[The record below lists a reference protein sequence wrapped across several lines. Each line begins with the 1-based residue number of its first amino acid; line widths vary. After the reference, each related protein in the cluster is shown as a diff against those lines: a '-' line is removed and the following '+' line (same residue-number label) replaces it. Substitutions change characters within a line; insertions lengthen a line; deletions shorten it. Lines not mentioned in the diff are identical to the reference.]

1 MQSVVL
7 KDFEEKKARNKELL
21 EKLLKFLQEGVSLG
35 VDIDSSYITKVES
48 ALKEVGNTR
57 LKVAL
62 VGGFSEGKTSIA
74 AAWLERL
81 KEEMKIN
88 VSESSDSISVFNVG
102 DDLEIIDTP
111 GLFGFKSK
119 NLDSGKIQA
128 YKDITKEYISNSN
141 ILLYVL
147 NPSNPIK
154 ESHKDDL
161 YWLFRELG
169 LLSRT
174 IFVLGKFDTIV
185 DIEDKDEYNEALSIK
200 KKTIINRL
208 KESINL
214 TQSEIDSI
222 TIVAV
227 SANPFDKGIEYW
239 LNNINEF
246 RELSHIKSL
255 QDATKKKIDENG
267 GTLAIIESTKHS
279 IIQDVVHKE
288 LPLAE
293 KNFEIISEEI
303 EKLDKV
309 AKNTSKDLK
318 RLNSDIE
325 TARRNL
331 NDFAMRYFDG
341 LVVDVKGLSLKTF
354 QDFYY
359 KEIGDNGINIKTR
372 VQNKFSE
379 ETEHIYTELN
389 NIAINF
395 DTEIKRFESD
405 IEKLGKQGIK
415 FLQSSKVI
423 NAGNVKLVRDGIV
436 SAGKI
441 VGLDLGKYLKFQ
453 PWGAVK
459 LVGKIGAVLSVVSA
473 LLEIYDAYQRKV
485 EEDKLQEAKKELA
498 NALLAQKEEM
508 LNLVNSPEFKVTFF
522 QFALTLE
529 SNLNDIE
536 STLKEQDSKKQKML
550 TWLHSAQ
557 SLR

>member
-111 GLFGFKSK
+111 GLFGYKAK

-147 NPSNPIK
+147 NPSNPIQ
-154 ESHKDDL
+154 ESHKDNL
-161 YWLFRELG
+161 HWLFRELG

-185 DIEDKDEYNEALSIK
+185 DIKDKDEYNEALSIK

-227 SANPFDKGIEYW
+227 SANPFDRGIEYW

-341 LVVDVKGLSLKTF
+341 LVVDVKGLSLETF
-354 QDFYY
+354 QDFYD
-359 KEIGDNGINIKTR
+359 KEIGNNGINIKTR

-415 FLQSSKVI
+415 FLQSSKII
-423 NAGNVKLVRDGIV
+423 NAQNVKLVRDGIV

-459 LVGKIGAVLSVVSA
+459 LAGTIGAVLSVLSM
-473 LLEIYDAYQRKV
+473 LLEIWDTYKRK
-485 EEDKLQEAKKELA
+485 EAEDKLQEAKKELA
-498 NALLAQKEEM
+498 NALIAQKEEM
-508 LNLVNSPEFKVTFF
+508 LNLVNSPEFKATFF

>member
-111 GLFGFKSK
+111 GLFGYKAK

-147 NPSNPIK
+147 NSSNPIQ

-161 YWLFRELG
+161 HWFFRELG

-341 LVVDVKGLSLKTF
+341 LVVDVKGLSLETF
-354 QDFYY
+354 QDFYD
-359 KEIGDNGINIKTR
+359 KEIGNNGINIKTR

-459 LVGKIGAVLSVVSA
+459 LAGTIGAVLSVLSM
-473 LLEIYDAYQRKV
+473 LLEIWDTYKRK
-485 EEDKLQEAKKELA
+485 EAEDKLQEAKKELA
-498 NALLAQKEEM
+498 NALIAQKEEM
-508 LNLVNSPEFKVTFF
+508 LNLVNSPEFKATFF

>member
-111 GLFGFKSK
+111 GLFGYKAK

-147 NPSNPIK
+147 NPSNPIQ
-154 ESHKDDL
+154 ESHKDNL
-161 YWLFRELG
+161 HWLFRELG

-185 DIEDKDEYNEALSIK
+185 DIKDKDEYNEALSIK

-227 SANPFDKGIEYW
+227 SANPFDRGIEYW

-341 LVVDVKGLSLKTF
+341 LVVDVKGLSLETF
-354 QDFYY
+354 QDFYD
-359 KEIGDNGINIKTR
+359 KEIGNKGINIKTR

-415 FLQSSKVI
+415 FLQSSKII
-423 NAGNVKLVRDGIV
+423 NAQNVKLVRDGIV

-459 LVGKIGAVLSVVSA
+459 LAGTIGAVLSVLSM
-473 LLEIYDAYQRKV
+473 LLEIWDTYKRK
-485 EEDKLQEAKKELA
+485 EAEDKLQEAKKELA
-498 NALLAQKEEM
+498 NALIAQKEEM
-508 LNLVNSPEFKVTFF
+508 LNLVNSPEFKATFF

>member
-111 GLFGFKSK
+111 GLFGYKAK

-147 NPSNPIK
+147 NSSNPIQ

-161 YWLFRELG
+161 HWFFRELG

-227 SANPFDKGIEYW
+227 SANPFDRGIEYW

-341 LVVDVKGLSLKTF
+341 LVVDVKGLSLETF
-354 QDFYY
+354 QDFYD
-359 KEIGDNGINIKTR
+359 KEIGNKGINIKTR

-415 FLQSSKVI
+415 FLQSSKII
-423 NAGNVKLVRDGIV
+423 NAQNVKLVRDGIV

-459 LVGKIGAVLSVVSA
+459 LAGTIGAVLSVLSM
-473 LLEIYDAYQRKV
+473 LLEIWDTYKRK
-485 EEDKLQEAKKELA
+485 EAEDKLQEAKKELA
-498 NALLAQKEEM
+498 NALIAQKEEM
-508 LNLVNSPEFKVTFF
+508 LNLVNSPEFKATFF